1 MKKLGYEGIG
11 EVVVTVAVSEEMER
25 GTPVCMEGNGAVRP
39 CQADEMFC
47 GVALGRR
54 GEFGAVQVKGF
65 VTVPYSG
72 ELAVG
77 WAALA
82 ADGDG
87 GVCKSESGLKY
98 LIMEVDE
105 DEYTAVICL

>member
-1 MKKLGYEGIG
+1 MKKLGFEGIG
-11 EVVVTVAVSEEMER
+11 EVVVTVAMSEEMER
-25 GTPVCMEGNGAVRP
+25 GTPVCMEGNGAARP
-39 CQADEMFC
+39 CQTDEMFC

-72 ELAVG
+72 DLAVG
-77 WAALA
+77 WVSLA

-87 GVCKSESGLKY
+87 GVCRNENGLKV
-98 LIMEVDE
+98 LVVHVDE
-105 DEYTAVICL
+105 DECAATICL